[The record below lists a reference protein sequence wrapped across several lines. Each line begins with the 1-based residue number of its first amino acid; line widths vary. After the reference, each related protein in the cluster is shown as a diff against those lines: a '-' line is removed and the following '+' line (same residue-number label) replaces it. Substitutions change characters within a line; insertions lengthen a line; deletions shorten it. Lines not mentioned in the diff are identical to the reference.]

1 MSQPSGSMHDAEK
14 YDLMKKLVLAA
25 PARLAFVHRQ
35 LARNAA
41 IEVQGVVF
49 EVEVMSR
56 VAAFFASAH
65 GAGSDPPHCLASRFL
80 GKRVFVV
87 GGLGRPADIAV
98 AIGPC
103 L

>member
-1 MSQPSGSMHDAEK
+1 MHDAEK

-49 EVEVMSR
+49 EVEGMSR
-56 VAAFFASAH
+56 VVAFFASAH
-65 GAGSDPPHCLASRFL
+65 GAGSAPHPHCLASRFL

-87 GGLGRPADIAV
+87 GGLGRPAGIGV